1 MKNNSRILIFGGNG
15 LVGSSFFY
23 GQVLNRSDV
32 DLTDYNQVVNA
43 IEKYKPD
50 WVINCAGF
58 VGGVQ
63 ANMDFQWDFF
73 KINTLINMNVIEAC
87 MNKNV
92 PNLISFLSTCIFPDE
107 IARSSELVEGD
118 LHDGEPHESNYPYA
132 YSKRMTDIMSRI
144 AREKGF
150 NYRCLIPTNLY
161 GFNDNYNL
169 KTSHIIPALI
179 HKFYL
184 AYQKSI
190 SENKPQSVEIWGSGN
205 PLREF
210 IYANDIPILIN
221 QIINKNINFD
231 NLILS
236 PDNAISI
243 KELAQTI
250 NNIFALKYLHTS
262 ADVSIYFN
270 TDKPDGQHK
279 KSTDNSK
286 LKELIDF
293 KFTPLKEG
301 LIQSIDYFTDKY
313 ENDRNSLRL

>member
-1 MKNNSRILIFGGNG
+1 MMKNNSRILIFGGNG

-184 AYQKSI
+184 AYKKAQ
-190 SENKPQSVEIWGSGN
+190 ENKKVEIVEIWGSGS
-205 PLREF
+205 PIREF
-210 IYANDIPILIN
+210 LFAHDIPLIIKR
-221 QIINKNINFD
+221 IIDKNIKFD
-231 NLILS
+231 NLIIAPEESISVRELVKYI
-236 PDNAISI
+236 NVIFSI
-243 KELAQTI
+243 KYHDAIVLVE
-250 NNIFALKYLHTS
+250 YDTS
-262 ADVSIYFN
+262 
-270 TDKPDGQHK
+270 KPDGQFK
-279 KSTDNSK
+279 KSTDSQKFKN
-286 LKELIDF
+286 LIDI
-293 KFTPLKEG
+293 KLTPLQDG
-301 LIQSIDYFTDKY
+301 LVRTIDYFIDKY
-313 ENDRNSLRL
+313 ENDRNNLKL